1 MALHTWWWF
10 LATVFVLCGTPGPN
24 MLHILGRSVGL
35 GFRGSVPAMAGCLL
49 AMLLVL
55 AASAAGLSALLH
67 SSPMLFEVLR
77 YLGVAYLA
85 WLGLKAWRDSCRP
98 APPVTVDATPPVAA
112 SLGAWKV
119 FRGGLLVGLSNPKL
133 LLFAAA
139 FLPQFVDPSR
149 GQALQYSV
157 LVATFAACELFWYV
171 MYAAGGHGLR
181 RWLAAVCATLVR
193 APGGQRVPG
202 VCRRAAALPSAL
214 IHAAH
219 AACSRLPHR
228 PRPSLIV
235 QYAVP
240 AGKGLT

>member
-85 WLGLKAWRDSCRP
+85 WLGIKAWRDSCRP
-98 APPVTVDATPPVAA
+98 APAVADADEVTLAPVH
-112 SLGAWKV
+112 GAGTV
-119 FRGGLLVGLSNPKL
+119 FRGGLWVGLSNPKL

-149 GQALQYSV
+149 SQAVQYSV

-171 MYAAGGHGLR
+171 MYAAGGHALR
-181 RWLAAVCATLVR
+181 RWLAKPFARRWFERLVGSVFLAFAV
-193 APGGQRVPG
+193 
-202 VCRRAAALPSAL
+202 ALL
-214 IHAAH
+214 
-219 AACSRLPHR
+219 RFR
-228 PRPSLIV
+228 PR
-235 QYAVP
+235 
-240 AGKGLT
+240 

>member
-98 APPVTVDATPPVAA
+98 APTVTVDAALPMMPT
-112 SLGAWKV
+112 LGAWTV

-149 GQALQYSV
+149 GLARRFS
-157 LVATFAACELFWYV
+157 TACW
-171 MYAAGGHGLR
+171 
-181 RWLAAVCATLVR
+181 WPPSPLAN
-193 APGGQRVPG
+193 
-202 VCRRAAALPSAL
+202 
-214 IHAAH
+214 
-219 AACSRLPHR
+219 CS
-228 PRPSLIV
+228 
-235 QYAVP
+235 
-240 AGKGLT
+240 GT

>member
-1 MALHTWWWF
+1 MLVPLLKWKPAMALHTWWWF

-85 WLGLKAWRDSCRP
+85 WLGIKAWRDSCRP
-98 APPVTVDATPPVAA
+98 APAGDRCCRGHAA
-112 SLGAWKV
+112 PAHGAGTV
-119 FRGGLLVGLSNPKL
+119 FRGGLWVGLSNPKL

-149 GQALQYSV
+149 GQARAVQRAGGDLRGLRTV
-157 LVATFAACELFWYV
+157 LVRDV
-171 MYAAGGHGLR
+171 RR
-181 RWLAAVCATLVR
+181 RWPRPAPLAWQSRSRGA
-193 APGGQRVPG
+193 GSSGWW
-202 VCRRAAALPSAL
+202 
-214 IHAAH
+214 
-219 AACSRLPHR
+219 AACSW
-228 PRPSLIV
+228 PSRWRCC
-235 QYAVP
+235 AS
-240 AGKGLT
+240 ARADSRRARGLFTIAASAAA